1 MRPSLHPSP
10 LKRTDSNHRY
20 LKAFLLPPSGPLSDS
35 IPHLCRHSQASV
47 LAPLLL
53 IFCFSFVYFWPPWVF
68 VAALG
73 LSLVASRCG
82 APSVV
87 GRRPRLRAAA
97 VSVAASL
104 AVARGL

>member
-1 MRPSLHPSP
+1 MRPSLHPFP

-20 LKAFLLPPSGPLSDS
+20 LKAFLLPPSGPLILSPTS
-35 IPHLCRHSQASV
+35 AGILRPAF
-47 LAPLLL
+47 LATLLL

-87 GRRPRLRAAA
+87 GRRPRPRAAA